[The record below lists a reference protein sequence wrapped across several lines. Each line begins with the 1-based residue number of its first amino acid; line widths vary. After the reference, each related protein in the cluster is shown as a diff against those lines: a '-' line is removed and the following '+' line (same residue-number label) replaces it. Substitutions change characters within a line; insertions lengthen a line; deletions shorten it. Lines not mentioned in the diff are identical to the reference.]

1 MRESV
6 RKKEKDEGKEKDRGE
21 NGRDRQDDFFA
32 SRSRTLSLIGEKV
45 RRTRER
51 EESRRGERKVHDLFT
66 RMIRLH

>member
-6 RKKEKDEGKEKDRGE
+6 QKKEKDEGKEKDRGE

-45 RRTRER
+45 RRTREGGI
-51 EESRRGERKVHDLFT
+51 EKRRTKSARSLYTDD
-66 RMIRLH
+66 

>member
-21 NGRDRQDDFFA
+21 NGRDREDDFFA

-45 RRTRER
+45 RRTREGGI
-51 EESRRGERKVHDLFT
+51 EKRRRKSARSLYTDD
-66 RMIRLH
+66 